1 MLNSLGEGI
10 SQKFGFEF
18 NGLTQEELE
27 KLAKLK
33 KVNPAWRGDLSSL
46 KVLVEKDLYS
56 RDILGSLVVYD
67 ELVHIGVL
75 GFLGYAVMYNLDNLD
90 DLVNVVVVKTLNEG
104 TDLELEDTK
113 FVDSLV
119 DKVEVKRS
127 TYKELIGGYVAVRD
141 KLSHERLLNYLESKI
156 PELDNLGVL
165 LLHDKYISRRFF
177 DWVVESDA
185 TIPLLFAFKNTGDV
199 IYTENTKLTG
209 DKLLRE
215 VFKDGSEPLEVSIDK
230 LKYMAKFKAPK
241 KQLADK
247 NKSLSDMF
255 MDAVRKVDGTNA
267 E

>member
-1 MLNSLGEGI
+1 MGI
-10 SQKFGFEF
+10 SQKLGFEF
-18 NGLTQEELE
+18 KGLTQEEIE

-33 KVNPAWRGDLSSL
+33 KVNAAWRDDLSGL
-46 KVLVEKDLYS
+46 GLLVDQDLYS

-67 ELVHIGVL
+67 KLAQVGVL
-75 GFLGYAVMYNLDNLD
+75 GFLGYAVVYNLDNLD
-90 DLVNVVVVKTLNEG
+90 DLINVVVVKTLNEG
-104 TDLELEDTK
+104 TYLELDDDLTVDGLTK
-113 FVDSLV
+113 RVL
-119 DKVEVKRS
+119 KKRES
-127 TYKELIGGYVAVRD
+127 YKELISSYVAVRD

-156 PELDNLGVL
+156 PEIDNLGVL
-165 LLHDKYISRRFF
+165 LLHDDYVSRRFF

-199 IYTENTKLTG
+199 IYTENTKLTS
-209 DKLLRE
+209 DKLLKE